1 MEENEKF
8 KNACEKAGQD
18 EQGFWK
24 ICPIDVLSLFS
35 GTDIKVDCPESYDSS
50 LNVKFRDGSKAYVAN
65 PTQAAFAAWVDL
77 R

>member
-1 MEENEKF
+1 MKENEKF

-24 ICPIDVLSLFS
+24 ICPIDVLPESAR
-35 GTDIKVDCPESYDSS
+35 IEIDCPNSYDSS

>member
-1 MEENEKF
+1 MKENEKF
-8 KNACEKAGQD
+8 KAFCEQAGSD
-18 EQGFWK
+18 RHGFLLVN
-24 ICPIDVLSLFS
+24 PAEVLSLFS

-50 LNVKFRDGSKAYVAN
+50 LNVKFQDGSKAYVAN